1 MSDRHRGITHVAF
14 TVLLCVFPIA
24 FLLTDVLWLVNLRN
38 LRRTHYAV
46 NVLGRLWLVGLIS
59 HWFFTGAAVVS
70 CAFLLFRPVS
80 HPHEGSRAGSAGAG
94 RCREHW
100 HSDDNAI
107 LTDVRVPAVLAL
119 LCYTSFEIVVG
130 NRAATFATDC
140 VPQLLPPDPVPT
152 SRRSSR
158 SVPSSRTRRRAHHDG
173 DGEIR
178 HVTAKNELPEAFQ
191 HGHLP
196 RLAPYT
202 PG

>member
-80 HPHEGSRAGSAGAG
+80 TRTKVVALAA
-94 RCREHW
+94 
-100 HSDDNAI
+100 
-107 LTDVRVPAVLAL
+107 LAL
-119 LCYTSFEIVVG
+119 AVVASIG
-130 NRAATFATDC
+130 IQTTMRF
-140 VPQLLPPDPVPT
+140 
-152 SRRSSR
+152 
-158 SVPSSRTRRRAHHDG
+158 
-173 DGEIR
+173 
-178 HVTAKNELPEAFQ
+178 
-191 HGHLP
+191 
-196 RLAPYT
+196 
-202 PG
+202 